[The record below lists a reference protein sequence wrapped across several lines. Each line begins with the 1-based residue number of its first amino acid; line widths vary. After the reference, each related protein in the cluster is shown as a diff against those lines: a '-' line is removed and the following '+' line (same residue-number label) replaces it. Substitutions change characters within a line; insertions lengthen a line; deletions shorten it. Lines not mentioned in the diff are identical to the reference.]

1 VRGEGH
7 EWVAD
12 LVDAGFGYRDVM
24 CMAWTDARDFLTAAQ
39 MMRRQRML
47 DAAVAARV
55 AQAER
60 RDWERWVKEVSG

>member
-1 VRGEGH
+1 
-7 EWVAD
+7 
-12 LVDAGFGYRDVM
+12 M

>member
-1 VRGEGH
+1 
-7 EWVAD
+7 
-12 LVDAGFGYRDVM
+12 M
-24 CMAWTDARDFLTAAQ
+24 CMAWTDARDFLTAVQ

-60 RDWERWVKEVSG
+60 RDWERWVKEMTP